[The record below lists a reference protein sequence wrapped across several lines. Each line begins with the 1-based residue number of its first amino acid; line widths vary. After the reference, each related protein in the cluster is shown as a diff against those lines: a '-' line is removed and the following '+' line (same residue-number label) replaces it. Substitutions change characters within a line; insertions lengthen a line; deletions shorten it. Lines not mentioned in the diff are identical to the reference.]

1 MKTLVMRAS
10 FLVAAVMAVA
20 VGPLGTAQAA
30 EEAREPSTNL
40 CLAAP
45 AGQTAS
51 FQEPGR
57 LPGVREAQD
66 SGAALGYCTVDCS
79 RCATSQECRSRGAG
93 SCTAISA
100 CRAPSQE

>member
-1 MKTLVMRAS
+1 MKTLVMRAF
-10 FLVAAVMAVA
+10 FLVAAVMAV
-20 VGPLGTAQAA
+20 GPLGAAQAA
-30 EEAREPSTNL
+30 EETREPSTNL

-45 AGQTAS
+45 AG
-51 FQEPGR
+51 
-57 LPGVREAQD
+57 LPGARQAQD

-93 SCTAISA
+93 SCTPISA

>member
-10 FLVAAVMAVA
+10 FFVA
-20 VGPLGTAQAA
+20 VGMAMAAGPLGTAHAA
-30 EEAREPSTNL
+30 EEAREASPNL
-40 CLAAP
+40 CLASPPGA
-45 AGQTAS
+45 QAS

-57 LPGVREAQD
+57 LPGTQD

-93 SCTAISA
+93 SCTPISA